1 MTQASSRAA
10 VASSSDPRRAEDAT
24 AWVIVALGAAL
35 LLVAATETVIG
46 PGERGTVDGLRLTAR
61 LAFLFFWP
69 SYAGGAL
76 AALWGDAF
84 RPLKRRARALGLA
97 FAAVL
102 AVHLSLVA
110 WKCWIGAPP
119 PMLTFVIFA
128 PAAAWTGL
136 LALASIERLGHA
148 IGARG
153 WWILRNVGLNYVA
166 FAFAYDFL
174 RPSSKP
180 TLVHLIEYGPF
191 AAFALLGPL
200 LRLAAWWKGRF
211 RGAAPVAS

>member
-1 MTQASSRAA
+1 MTQVSSGAA
-10 VASSSDPRRAEDAT
+10 VAPSGGPRRAAEVTWWIIA
-24 AWVIVALGAAL
+24 ALGAAL
-35 LLVAATETVIG
+35 ALAAAALVVIG
-46 PGERGTVDGLRLTAR
+46 PGERGTAASLRLTAR

-76 AALWGDAF
+76 VALWGDAF
-84 RPLKRRARALGLA
+84 APLKRRARALGLA

-119 PMLTFVIFA
+119 PVLTFVIFS
-128 PAAAWTGL
+128 PAAASTGL
-136 LALASIERLGHA
+136 LALASIERLGRA

-174 RPSSKP
+174 RPSGG
-180 TLVHLIEYGPF
+180 TAIVRLIEYAPF
-191 AAFALLGPL
+191 AALAVLGPL
-200 LRLAAWWKGRF
+200 IRLAAWLKVRLWRV
-211 RGAAPVAS
+211 APVAR